1 MVAAIQPA
9 VERGAHLVV
18 LPQHVGL
25 TLLGAAGVRDD
36 PVPVLQKKAAVL
48 LKAFE
53 ETCAGLAC
61 GSACGWC
68 PVRRLSPAPMVN
80 RSWRRRTCSRRM
92 AASPARQTQTHLGAR
107 EKAWGLAR
115 GDSLDVFETPLGRI
129 GLIVGEDMRYPEVA
143 RILTLQ
149 GASILIHVA
158 ALPAPFDEEAWLASL
173 WREVQGNQVFGVE
186 ACLVGDC
193 FGQAYAGRS
202 AILAPVEMTEGER
215 GRLGAIRSRPMA
227 SKSSPPSWISMRSKR
242 LWTAITFFDI
252 STMTCTRANFQRRI
266 APLPRITQ
274 SPLIPFIHAHSRNSR
289 RRGSSEVCCLTFYG

>member
-1 MVAAIQPA
+1 MAKVAAIQCKFFRAQSVADMEARLVAAIQPA
-9 VERGAHLVV
+9 VELGAQLVV

-53 ETCAGLAC
+53 ETCAGLASRLGVWLVP
-61 GSACGWC
+61 GSTIVPGPDGESLVAQAH
-68 PVRRLSPAPMVN
+68 LFAPDG
-80 RSWRRRTCSRRM
+80 SI
-92 AASPARQTQTHLGAR
+92 AGRQTQTHLGAR
-107 EKAWGLAR
+107 EKVWGLAR

-149 GASILIHVA
+149 GVSILIHVA

-173 WREVQGNQVFGVE
+173 WREVQANQVFGVE
-186 ACLVGDC
+186 VCLVGDC

-215 GRLGAIRSRPMA
+215 GVLAQSATTDGEQVVAA
-227 SKSSPPSWISMRSKR
+227 E
-242 LWTAITFFDI
+242 L
-252 STMTCTRANFQRRI
+252 NFGVLQKVVDGYNIFRY
-266 APLPRITQ
+266 
-274 SPLIPFIHAHSRNSR
+274 FN
-289 RRGSSEVCCLTFYG
+289 YGLYAREFPKAYR

>member
-1 MVAAIQPA
+1 MAKVAAVQLKFFRAQSVADMEARLVAAIQPA
-9 VERGAHLVV
+9 VEQGAQLVV
-18 LPQHVGL
+18 LPQYVGL

-36 PVPVLQKKAAVL
+36 PVPVLKTKAAVL

-53 ETCAGLAC
+53 ETCAGLASRFGVWLVP
-61 GSACGWC
+61 GSMVVPGPDGESLVAQAH
-68 PVRRLSPAPMVN
+68 LFAPGG
-80 RSWRRRTCSRRM
+80 SI
-92 AASPARQTQTHLGAR
+92 AGRQTQTHLGAR

-129 GLIVGEDMRYPEVA
+129 GLIVGEDVRYPEVA

-158 ALPAPFDEEAWLASL
+158 ALPAPFDEEMWLASL
-173 WREVQGNQVFGVE
+173 WREVQANQVFGVE

-215 GRLGAIRSRPMA
+215 GVLAQSATTDGEQVVAA
-227 SKSSPPSWISMRSKR
+227 E
-242 LWTAITFFDI
+242 LDFDALQKVVDGHNI
-252 STMTCTRANFQRRI
+252 FRYFNYSLYTREFPKAYR
-266 APLPRITQ
+266 
-274 SPLIPFIHAHSRNSR
+274 
-289 RRGSSEVCCLTFYG
+289 